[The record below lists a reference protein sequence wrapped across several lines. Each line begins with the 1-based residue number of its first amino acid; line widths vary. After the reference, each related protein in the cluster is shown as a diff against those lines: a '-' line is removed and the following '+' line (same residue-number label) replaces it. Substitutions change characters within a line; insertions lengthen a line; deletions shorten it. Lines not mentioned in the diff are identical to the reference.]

1 MKKYSI
7 NQTENFVDWKNSLKD
22 LKAKAAI
29 LRRIDRA
36 EHGNLGDIKPVG
48 SAVSEMRI
56 DVGAGYRLYFTIRNS
71 EILIL
76 LAGGDKSTQAKDIE
90 KAIKLAKDTNHE

>member
-7 NQTENFVDWKNSLKD
+7 KQTETFVNWKNSLKD
-22 LKAKAAI
+22 LKAKAAV

-36 EHGNLGDIKPVG
+36 EHGNLGDIKSVG
-48 SAVSEMRI
+48 GAVSEMRI
-56 DVGAGYRLYFTIRNS
+56 DVGAGYRLYFTIHNG

-76 LAGGDKSTQAKDIE
+76 LAGGDKSTQQKDIE
-90 KAIKLAKDTNHE
+90 KAIKLAKDINYE

>member
-7 NQTENFVDWKNSLKD
+7 NQTETFVHWKNALKD

-36 EHGNLGDIKPVG
+36 EQGNLGDIKPVG

-56 DVGAGYRLYFTIRNS
+56 DVGAGYRLYFTIRNG

-76 LAGGDKSTQAKDIE
+76 LAGGDKSTQQKDIE

>member
-7 NQTENFVDWKNSLKD
+7 NQTENFVNWKNSLKD

-48 SAVSEMRI
+48 GAVSEMRI
-56 DVGAGYRLYFTIRNS
+56 DVGAGYRLYFTIRSS

-76 LAGGDKSTQAKDIE
+76 LVGGDKSTQAKDIE
-90 KAIKLAKDTNHE
+90 KAIKLAKDLQP